1 MKKVKIS
8 EANLYNCEGFMHDI
22 KLCDK
27 LNNELAFLL
36 RGRDND
42 FITLKDL
49 TEIEPHELTCG
60 LHPEKIP
67 QADEVF
73 LKYEINKIVKYLNWF
88 DLTLKNMV
96 LAHDTVNGETVQK
109 SNLDYELESN
119 GEVDTEQEALDQ
131 EAEINYEIT
140 KDFEPEIVEK

>member
-22 KLCDK
+22 ALCDK

-49 TEIEPHELTCG
+49 TEIEPRELTCG

-73 LKYEINKIVKYLNWF
+73 KKSEVNKIVEYLSWF

-96 LAHDTVNGETVQK
+96 LAHDTVNGETVQE
-109 SNLDYELESN
+109 SNLDYELQSN
-119 GEVDTEQEALDQ
+119 GIVDKEQEALDKA
-131 EAEINYEIT
+131 AETTYEIT
-140 KDFEPEIVEK
+140 KEFEPEILEH